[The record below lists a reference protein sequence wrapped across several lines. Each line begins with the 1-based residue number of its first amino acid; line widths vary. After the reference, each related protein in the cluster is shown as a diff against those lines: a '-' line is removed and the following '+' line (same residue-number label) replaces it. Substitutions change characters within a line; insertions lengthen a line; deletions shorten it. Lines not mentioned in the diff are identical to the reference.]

1 MKNLIFMFLTLATF
15 FGCEDEEASNNTPE
29 LNLVGN
35 WNVNLEIYDSSSEC
49 TGTPDQSISGTVVF
63 TETTITT
70 SMNYMGYSYNA
81 NFDYTLN
88 SSNSEINM
96 ILDNSSQTFT
106 NCFSGDDTY
115 GPCSTCG
122 FYDSEENAQ
131 GAYDC
136 ISCPEGYEIDV
147 YFDDCTG
154 YCVAD
159 GTAEN
164 PISSSDCLSP
174 NEPYI
179 GSMELNES
187 SATFEMVMGEGEDS
201 YCEKWNLTRID

>member
-63 TETTITT
+63 TETTINT

-88 SSNSEINM
+88 SSNSEIRFIFNDEL
-96 ILDNSSQTFT
+96 I
-106 NCFSGDDTY
+106 
-115 GPCSTCG
+115 
-122 FYDSEENAQ
+122 
-131 GAYDC
+131 
-136 ISCPEGYEIDV
+136 
-147 YFDDCTG
+147 
-154 YCVAD
+154 
-159 GTAEN
+159 AE
-164 PISSSDCLSP
+164 
-174 NEPYI
+174 
-179 GSMELNES
+179 
-187 SATFEMVMGEGEDS
+187 
-201 YCEKWNLTRID
+201 